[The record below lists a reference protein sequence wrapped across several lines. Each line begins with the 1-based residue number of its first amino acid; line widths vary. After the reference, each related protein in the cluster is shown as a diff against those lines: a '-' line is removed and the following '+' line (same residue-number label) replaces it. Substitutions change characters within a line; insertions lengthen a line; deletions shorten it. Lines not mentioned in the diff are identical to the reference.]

1 MHPAYYDDVVDDDN
15 DKRITRRIPTPPRP
29 CICFSP
35 PTVCVWGWHPTT
47 FALCL
52 GSLTVIARPGQSA
65 CVCVCG
71 SKRGTIKIVV
81 MVVPLAQ

>member
-15 DKRITRRIPTPPRP
+15 DKRITRRIPTPPLP

-35 PTVCVWGWHPTT
+35 PTVCVGVAPNY
-47 FALCL
+47 FR
-52 GSLTVIARPGQSA
+52 SLLRKPDCDCASWSIS
-65 CVCVCG
+65 VCVCG